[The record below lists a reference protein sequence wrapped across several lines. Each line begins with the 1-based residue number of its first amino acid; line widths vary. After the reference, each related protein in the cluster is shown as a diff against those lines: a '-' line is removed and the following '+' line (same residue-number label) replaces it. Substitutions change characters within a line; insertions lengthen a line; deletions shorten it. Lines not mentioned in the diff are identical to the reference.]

1 MNVIKTEIP
10 DVLIFEP
17 KVFGDERGFFFESFN
32 QRIFEEAVGRKVEF
46 VQDNHSKSSKG
57 VLRGLHYQLEP
68 YAQGKLVRCVVGEV
82 FDVAVDIRKSSPTF
96 GKWVGVNLSA
106 ENKRQLWIPEGF
118 AHGFLVLSDLAE
130 VLYKT
135 NQYYAPSHEKNI
147 IWNDLLLNIKWPS
160 TALITLSDKD
170 ANGESVQT
178 SPSPFLVISPR
189 WSQPPHAQ
197 RLLPVTP
204 PRLLRYARRR
214 QPAPGR

>member
-82 FDVAVDIRKSSPTF
+82 LRIMLIGYIFNCYSQISFANIQAF
-96 GKWVGVNLSA
+96 GKAKYTAYIHMMEFIPYLIMLYIISKEYGVIGVAWLWTIRVIIDFLMLLYMSYRCNNLM
-106 ENKRQLWIPEGF
+106 KKG
-118 AHGFLVLSDLAE
+118 
-130 VLYKT
+130 
-135 NQYYAPSHEKNI
+135 
-147 IWNDLLLNIKWPS
+147 
-160 TALITLSDKD
+160 
-170 ANGESVQT
+170 
-178 SPSPFLVISPR
+178 
-189 WSQPPHAQ
+189 
-197 RLLPVTP
+197 
-204 PRLLRYARRR
+204 
-214 QPAPGR
+214 